1 MVELNLPV
9 AVGIIAAIIG
19 AGVGGMWMAEMM
31 TEDTLLMMV
40 LPSMVGFAAVIFVI
54 GVFHGQYRA
63 NAAQ

>member
-9 AVGIIAAIIG
+9 AVGIVAAIIA

-40 LPSMVGFAAVIFVI
+40 LPSMVGFAAVVFVI
-54 GVFHGQYRA
+54 GVLHGQHRA
-63 NAAQ
+63 SV

>member
-9 AVGIIAAIIG
+9 AVGLIAAIIG

-31 TEDTLLMMV
+31 AEDTLLMMV
-40 LPSMVGFAAVIFVI
+40 LPSMVGFAAITFAI

-63 NAAQ
+63 NTAQ